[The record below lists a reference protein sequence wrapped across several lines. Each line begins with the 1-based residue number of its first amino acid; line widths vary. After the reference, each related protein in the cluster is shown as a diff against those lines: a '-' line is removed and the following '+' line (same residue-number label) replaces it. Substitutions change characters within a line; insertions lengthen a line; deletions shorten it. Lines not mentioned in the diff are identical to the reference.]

1 MYLPSLPWTLQN
13 HFLILQDFLLC
24 LLDLPILCHSHCL
37 HSRLGSWH
45 DCFLTHIPGS
55 RPASPRFMLLI
66 TVTML
71 LAYSRADNSSQT
83 PTEAHPNCPR
93 FSFISPTHIMLL
105 KPTIQLTL
113 NQKPFL
119 RFFSG
124 SEYAWLF
131 LCQFKSHSPSRLSS
145 ALLSA
150 TE

>member
-1 MYLPSLPWTLQN
+1 M
-13 HFLILQDFLLC
+13 C

-105 KPTIQLTL
+105 KPTIHSQPKTISQIFLRLRICMTVSLPIQIPLTL
-113 NQKPFL
+113 KIK
-119 RFFSG
+119 FSTP
-124 SEYAWLF
+124 
-131 LCQFKSHSPSRLSS
+131 LCYRVPAFNCLIH
-145 ALLSA
+145 
-150 TE
+150 